1 MFVNFWICGSTSRS
15 CTSTNIKVLATKL
28 SMNALPVN
36 NSISVWKRLRSQEI
50 RCEDAIQI
58 LVDKRGGL
66 RIDLL
71 DEDVNYRFFHHFEDR
86 KSLPPVIPLLLWH
99 GYFYLGSPR
108 QLSSEEIKILSNRTL
123 TGIKNIIVSS
133 ESYLLWFLRQNL
145 PEPSNIATPIVNPLT
160 GVNEEGHLDEISDIY
175 LSQALDQTHRIN
187 ALISVALQ
195 HRASDIHLEP
205 TELGLRV
212 RYRIDG
218 MLRTTRILPPE
229 VSRKTIVA
237 LKVMS
242 NMNIGE
248 SRRPQD
254 GRISQHYITAD
265 NLDLDLDMRV
275 STFPCVGGEKVV
287 IRLLPRNKMMATRID
302 NIGFNERSQK
312 IYRSWLDQPQGLI
325 IVTGPTG
332 SGKTSTLYA
341 TLQFLATEQVNIITM
356 EDPIEYNLSNITQG
370 QVQEI
375 GGLTFA
381 TGLKAILRQDPDII
395 MVGEIRDLETAE
407 TTIRAAL
414 TGHLVLSTMHTNDA
428 LSAINRLRDLGLHPN
443 LIMESLLGVVAQRL
457 VRKNCS
463 FCSESYVPTKSQL
476 EFLKITVQDIK
487 YQDWRKGKGCGHC
500 FGSGYLG
507 REAVFEVL
515 NITPKLRKIISEDKQ
530 SELKEYLVDQHYE
543 SFVYSVREKVSTG
556 VTTLEE
562 ALRVVPR
569 QMFTH

>member
-1 MFVNFWICGSTSRS
+1 MSE
-15 CTSTNIKVLATKL
+15 L
-28 SMNALPVN
+28 SINPPA
-36 NSISVWKRLRSQEI
+36 SVWQQLRNQEI
-50 RCEDAIQI
+50 TCEEALQL

-71 DEDVNYRFFHHFEDR
+71 DEDVNYRFFHHFDDR
-86 KSLPPVIPLLLWH
+86 KSLPPIIPLLLWH
-99 GYFYLGSPR
+99 GYFYLGSPHP
-108 QLSSEEIKILSNRTL
+108 LTSEEIKRLSTLTL
-123 TGIKNIIVSS
+123 TGIKNISISP

-145 PEPSNIATPIVNPLT
+145 PETSNIAPPIVNPLT
-160 GVNEEGHLDEISDIY
+160 GANEESHLDEISEIY

-205 TELGLRV
+205 TEAGLRV

-218 MLRTTRILPPE
+218 ILRTTRILPPE

-242 NMNIGE
+242 NMNISE

-254 GRISQHYITAD
+254 GRVTQHYITAD

-275 STFPCVGGEKVV
+275 STFPCVGGEKAV
-287 IRLLPRNKMMATRID
+287 IRLLPRHKMLTTTIED
-302 NIGFNERSQK
+302 IGFTQQSLD
-312 IYRSWLDQPQGLI
+312 IYRSWISQPQGLI

-341 TLQFLATEQVNIITM
+341 TLQLLATDKVNIVTL
-356 EDPIEYNLSNITQG
+356 EDPVEYNLSNITQG
-370 QVQEI
+370 QVQEV

-381 TGLKAILRQDPDII
+381 SGLRSILRQDPDII

-407 TTIRAAL
+407 ITIRAAM

-428 LSAINRLRDLGLHPN
+428 VSTVARLRDLGLHPS
-443 LIMESLLGVVAQRL
+443 LIAESLLGVVAQRL
-457 VRKNCS
+457 IRKICS
-463 FCSESYVPTKSQL
+463 FCSESYVPTKAEL
-476 EFLKITVQDIK
+476 KFLNVGVQDVK
-487 YQDWRKGKGCGHC
+487 YQDWRIGRGCEHC

-507 REAVFEVL
+507 REAIFELL
-515 NITPKLRKIISEDKQ
+515 NVTPQVRKIMTEGNQ
-530 SELKEYLVDQHYE
+530 SELVDYLVDHGYE
-543 SFVYSVREKVSTG
+543 PFHHSVRKKISAG
-556 VTTLEE
+556 ITTLEE
-562 ALRVVPR
+562 SLRVLPR
-569 QMFTH
+569 QMFDIET

>member
-1 MFVNFWICGSTSRS
+1 MSEVSVNSPSS
-15 CTSTNIKVLATKL
+15 
-28 SMNALPVN
+28 
-36 NSISVWKRLRSQEI
+36 SVWKQLRIKAIS
-50 RCEDAIQI
+50 CEEAIQA

-71 DEDVNYRFFHHFEDR
+71 DEDVSYRFFHYFENR
-86 KSLPPVIPLLLWH
+86 KNLPPVIPLLLWH

-108 QLSSEEIKILSNRTL
+108 PLTDEEIKLISNNTL
-123 TGIKNIIVSS
+123 TGVKNIIVSP

-145 PEPSNIATPIVNPLT
+145 PEPSNIAAPIINPLT
-160 GVNEEGHLDEISDIY
+160 GTNEESHLDEISEIY

-195 HRASDIHLEP
+195 HRASDVHLEP
-205 TELGLRV
+205 TEAGLRV

-218 MLRTTRILPPE
+218 ILRTTRILPLE

-242 NMNIGE
+242 NMNISE

-265 NLDLDLDMRV
+265 NLDFDLDMRV
-275 STFPCVGGEKVV
+275 SIFPCINGEKAV
-287 IRLLPRNKMMATRID
+287 IRLLPRNKMLATRLED
-302 NIGFNERSQK
+302 LGFAERSLS
-312 IYRSWLDQPQGLI
+312 IYRQWLEQPQGLI

-341 TLQFLATEQVNIITM
+341 TLQMLATDQVNVITM

-370 QVQEI
+370 QVQEV

-381 TGLKAILRQDPDII
+381 SGLKSILRQDPDII

-407 TTIRAAL
+407 ITVRAAL

-428 LSAINRLRDLGLHPN
+428 VSTVARLKDLGIYPS
-443 LIMESLLGVVAQRL
+443 LIAESLLGVVAQRL
-457 VRKNCS
+457 LRKICS
-463 FCSESYVPTKSQL
+463 FCSESYVPTKEELQL
-476 EFLKITVQDIK
+476 LGVSAQNVQ
-487 YQDWRKGKGCGHC
+487 YQDWRKGKGCEHC

-507 REAVFEVL
+507 REAVFEL
-515 NITPKLRKIISEDKQ
+515 FNITPQVRKILIEGTQ
-530 SELKEYLVDQHYE
+530 SQLMDYLASQDQT
-543 SFVYSVREKVSTG
+543 SFKNSVRDKISTG
-556 VTTLEE
+556 ITTLEE
-562 ALRVVPR
+562 ALRILPR
-569 QMFTH
+569 RMFVNEEENTPFPAKK

>member
-1 MFVNFWICGSTSRS
+1 MSEI
-15 CTSTNIKVLATKL
+15 
-28 SMNALPVN
+28 PVN
-36 NSISVWKRLRSQEI
+36 SSIWKRLRNQEVY
-50 RCEDAIQI
+50 CDEAIQL

-71 DEDVNYRFFHHFEDR
+71 DEDLNYRFFHHFDDR

-99 GYFYLGSPR
+99 GYFYLGSPHPLTSDEIKK
-108 QLSSEEIKILSNRTL
+108 LSSVTL
-123 TGIKNIIVSS
+123 TGIKNVSISS

-145 PEPSNIATPIVNPLT
+145 PEPSGIASPIINPLT
-160 GVNEEGHLDEISDIY
+160 GANEEAHLDEISDIY

-218 MLRTTRILPPE
+218 ILRTTRILPPE

-242 NMNIGE
+242 SMNISE

-254 GRISQHYITAD
+254 GRVSQHYITTD
-265 NLDLDLDMRV
+265 NLDLTLDMRV
-275 STFPCVGGEKVV
+275 STFPCVGGEKAV
-287 IRLLPRNKMMATRID
+287 IRLLPRNKMLTTRLED
-302 NIGFNERSQK
+302 IGLTARSLE
-312 IYRSWLDQPQGLI
+312 IYRSWLSQPQGLI

-341 TLQFLATEQVNIITM
+341 TLQLLATDQVNVITM

-370 QVQEI
+370 QVQET

-381 TGLKAILRQDPDII
+381 TGLKSILRQDPDII
-395 MVGEIRDLETAE
+395 MVGEVRDLETAE
-407 TTIRAAL
+407 ITIRAAM

-428 LSAINRLRDLGLHPN
+428 VSSVARLKDLGLHPS
-443 LIMESLLGVVAQRL
+443 LVAESLSGVVSQRL
-457 VRKNCS
+457 VRKICS
-463 FCSESYVPTKSQL
+463 FCSESYVPTKE
-476 EFLKITVQDIK
+476 EFQFLNMSVQDVK
-487 YQDWRKGKGCGHC
+487 YQDWQRGEGCDHC

-507 REAVFEVL
+507 RVAIFELLDV
-515 NITPKLRKIISEDKQ
+515 TPQVRKIISEGTQ
-530 SELKEYLVDQHYE
+530 SQLVDYLVEQDYKSLAHSARDE
-543 SFVYSVREKVSTG
+543 ILAGT
-556 VTTLEE
+556 TTLEE
-562 ALRVVPR
+562 ALRVLPR
-569 QMFTH
+569 QMFSAL

>member
-1 MFVNFWICGSTSRS
+1 MSE
-15 CTSTNIKVLATKL
+15 L
-28 SMNALPVN
+28 SINPPA
-36 NSISVWKRLRSQEI
+36 SVWQQLRNQEI
-50 RCEDAIQI
+50 TCEEALQL

-71 DEDVNYRFFHHFEDR
+71 DEDVNYRFFHHFDDR
-86 KSLPPVIPLLLWH
+86 KSLPPIIPLLLWH
-99 GYFYLGSPR
+99 GYFYLGSPHP
-108 QLSSEEIKILSNRTL
+108 LTSEEIKRLSTLTL
-123 TGIKNIIVSS
+123 TGIKNISISP

-145 PEPSNIATPIVNPLT
+145 PETSNIAPPIVNPLT
-160 GVNEEGHLDEISDIY
+160 GANEESHLDEISEIY

-205 TELGLRV
+205 TEAGLRV

-218 MLRTTRILPPE
+218 ILRTTRILPPE

-242 NMNIGE
+242 NMNISE

-254 GRISQHYITAD
+254 GRVTQHYITAD

-275 STFPCVGGEKVV
+275 STFPCVGGEKAV
-287 IRLLPRNKMMATRID
+287 IRLLPRHKMLTTTIED
-302 NIGFNERSQK
+302 IGFTQQSLD
-312 IYRSWLDQPQGLI
+312 IYRSWISQPQGLI

-341 TLQFLATEQVNIITM
+341 TLQLLATDKVNIVTL
-356 EDPIEYNLSNITQG
+356 EDPVEYNLSNITQG
-370 QVQEI
+370 QVQEV

-381 TGLKAILRQDPDII
+381 SGLRSILRQDPDII

-407 TTIRAAL
+407 ITIRAAM

-428 LSAINRLRDLGLHPN
+428 VSTVARLRDLGLHPS
-443 LIMESLLGVVAQRL
+443 LIAESLLGIVAQRL
-457 VRKNCS
+457 IRKICS
-463 FCSESYVPTKSQL
+463 FCSESYVPTKAEL
-476 EFLKITVQDIK
+476 KFLNVAVQDVK
-487 YQDWRKGKGCGHC
+487 YQDWRIGRGCEHC

-507 REAVFEVL
+507 REAIFELL
-515 NITPKLRKIISEDKQ
+515 NVTPQVRKIMTEGNQ
-530 SELKEYLVDQHYE
+530 SELVEYLVDHGYE
-543 SFVYSVREKVSTG
+543 PFHHSVRKKISTG
-556 VTTLEE
+556 ITTLEE
-562 ALRVVPR
+562 SLRVLPR
-569 QMFTH
+569 QMFDIET

>member
-1 MFVNFWICGSTSRS
+1 MSEIPANS
-15 CTSTNIKVLATKL
+15 
-28 SMNALPVN
+28 P
-36 NSISVWKRLRSQEI
+36 NSIWKRLRNQEI
-50 RCEDAIQI
+50 NCDEAIQL

-71 DEDVNYRFFHHFEDR
+71 DEDLNYRFFHHFDDR

-99 GYFYLGSPR
+99 GYFYLGSPHPLTSDEIKK
-108 QLSSEEIKILSNRTL
+108 LSSVTL
-123 TGIKNIIVSS
+123 TGIKNVSISS

-145 PEPSNIATPIVNPLT
+145 PEPSNIASPIINPLT
-160 GVNEEGHLDEISDIY
+160 GANEEAHLDEISDIY

-218 MLRTTRILPPE
+218 ILRTTRILPPE

-254 GRISQHYITAD
+254 GRVSQHYVTAD

-275 STFPCVGGEKVV
+275 STFPCVGGEKAV
-287 IRLLPRNKMMATRID
+287 IRLLPRNKMLTTRLED
-302 NIGFNERSQK
+302 IGFTERSLEV
-312 IYRSWLDQPQGLI
+312 YRSWISQPQGLI

-341 TLQFLATEQVNIITM
+341 TLQLLATDQVNIITM
-356 EDPIEYNLSNITQG
+356 EDPVEYNLSNITQG
-370 QVQEI
+370 QVQET

-381 TGLKAILRQDPDII
+381 TGLKSILRQDPDII
-395 MVGEIRDLETAE
+395 MVGEVRDLETAE
-407 TTIRAAL
+407 ITIRAAM

-428 LSAINRLRDLGLHPN
+428 ISTVARLSDLGLHSS
-443 LIMESLLGVVAQRL
+443 LIAESLLGVVAQRL
-457 VRKNCS
+457 VRKICS
-463 FCSESYVPTKSQL
+463 FCSECYVPTKE
-476 EFLKITVQDIK
+476 EFQFLNISVQDVK
-487 YQDWRKGKGCGHC
+487 YQDWRRGKGCKHC

-507 REAVFEVL
+507 REAIFELLDV
-515 NITPKLRKIISEDKQ
+515 TPQIRKIISEGTQ
-530 SELKEYLVDQHYE
+530 SQLVDYLVEQGHK
-543 SFVYSVREKVSTG
+543 SFPHSVRDKISVG
-556 VTTLEE
+556 ITTLEE
-562 ALRVVPR
+562 ALRVLPR
-569 QMFTH
+569 QMFSALQNRG

>member
-1 MFVNFWICGSTSRS
+1 MND
-15 CTSTNIKVLATKL
+15 VLI
-28 SMNALPVN
+28 
-36 NSISVWKRLRSQEI
+36 NSPTSVWKRLRKQEI
-50 RCEDAIQI
+50 TCEEALQL

-71 DEDVNYRFFHHFEDR
+71 DEDINYRFFHYFEDR
-86 KSLPPVIPLLLWH
+86 KSLPPIIPLLLWH

-108 QLSSEEIKILSNRTL
+108 PLSSEEMKLISNRTL
-123 TGIKNIIVSS
+123 TGIKNITVSS

-145 PEPSNIATPIVNPLT
+145 PEPNSIASPIVNPLT
-160 GVNEEGHLDEISDIY
+160 GSNEEAHLDEISEIY

-218 MLRTTRILPPE
+218 ILRTTRILPPE

-254 GRISQHYITAD
+254 GRISQHYVTAD
-265 NLDLDLDMRV
+265 HLDLDLDMRV
-275 STFPCVGGEKVV
+275 STFPCVGGEKAV
-287 IRLLPRNKMMATRID
+287 IRLLPRNKMMMTRLED
-302 NIGFNERSQK
+302 VGFNERSLN
-312 IYRSWLDQPQGLI
+312 IYRNWLSQPQGLI

-341 TLQFLATEQVNIITM
+341 TLQLLATDQVNVITM

-370 QVQEI
+370 QVQEV

-381 TGLKAILRQDPDII
+381 SGLKSILRQDPDII

-407 TTIRAAL
+407 ITVRAAL

-428 LSAINRLRDLGLHPN
+428 ISTISRLKDLGMNTN
-443 LIMESLLGVVAQRL
+443 LIIESLLGIVAQRL
-457 VRKNCS
+457 VRKICS
-463 FCSESYVPTKSQL
+463 FCSESYVPTKS
-476 EFLKITVQDIK
+476 ELKLLNIGIQDIK
-487 YQDWRKGKGCGHC
+487 YQDWRRGKGCEHC

-507 REAVFEVL
+507 REAIFEVL
-515 NITPKLRKIISEDKQ
+515 NITPKLRKIINEEDQSHLVSYLSSEQ
-530 SELKEYLVDQHYE
+530 NYE
-543 SFVYSVREKVSTG
+543 SFAYGVREKVSTG

-562 ALRVVPR
+562 ALRVIPR
-569 QMFTH
+569 QLLMNEDARETI

>member
-1 MFVNFWICGSTSRS
+1 MNE
-15 CTSTNIKVLATKL
+15 LAA
-28 SMNALPVN
+28 NP
-36 NSISVWKRLRSQEI
+36 SVSAWKRLRNQEI
-50 RCEDAIQI
+50 SCEEALQL

-86 KSLPPVIPLLLWH
+86 KSLPPIIPLLLWH
-99 GYFYLGSPR
+99 GYFYLGSPHP
-108 QLSSEEIKILSNRTL
+108 LTSDEIKKISNVTL
-123 TGIKNIIVSS
+123 TGIKNISISS

-145 PEPSNIATPIVNPLT
+145 PEPSNIASPIVNPLT
-160 GVNEEGHLDEISDIY
+160 GVNEEAHLDEISEIY

-205 TELGLRV
+205 TEAGLRV

-218 MLRTTRILPPE
+218 ILRTTRILPPE

-254 GRISQHYITAD
+254 GRVSQHYVTAD

-275 STFPCVGGEKVV
+275 STFPCVGGEKAV
-287 IRLLPRNKMMATRID
+287 IRLLPRHTMLTTTLED
-302 NIGFNERSQK
+302 VGFTAQALA
-312 IYRSWLDQPQGLI
+312 IYRSWISQPQGLI

-341 TLQFLATEQVNIITM
+341 TLQLLATDKVNIVTM
-356 EDPIEYNLSNITQG
+356 EDPVEYNLANITQG
-370 QVQEI
+370 QVQEV

-381 TGLKAILRQDPDII
+381 SGLKSILRQDPDII

-407 TTIRAAL
+407 ITIRAAM

-428 LSAINRLRDLGLHPN
+428 VSTVARLKDLGLHPS
-443 LIMESLLGVVAQRL
+443 LIAESLLGVVAQRL
-457 VRKNCS
+457 IRKICS
-463 FCSESYVPTKSQL
+463 FCSEPYVPTTAELK
-476 EFLKITVQDIK
+476 FLDVTVQDVK
-487 YQDWRKGKGCGHC
+487 YQDWRIGKGCEHC

-507 REAVFEVL
+507 REAIFELL
-515 NITPKLRKIISEDKQ
+515 NVTTEVRKIMAEGTQ
-530 SELKEYLVDQHYE
+530 SQLVEYLAEHSYE
-543 SFVYSVREKVSTG
+543 PFYHSVRRKISTG

-562 ALRVVPR
+562 ALRVLPR
-569 QMFTH
+569 HLFGNDTMHLCDSFDR

>member
-1 MFVNFWICGSTSRS
+1 MP
-15 CTSTNIKVLATKL
+15 L
-28 SMNALPVN
+28 SSPN
-36 NSISVWKRLRSQEI
+36 SVWKRLRNQEI
-50 RCEDAIQI
+50 NCDEAIRL
-58 LVDKRGGL
+58 LVDKRGSL
-66 RIDLL
+66 KIELL
-71 DEDVNYRFFHHFEDR
+71 DEDLNYRFFHHFDDR

-99 GYFYLGSPR
+99 GYFYLGSPHP
-108 QLSSEEIKILSNRTL
+108 LTNEEIKKLSNVTL
-123 TGIKNIIVSS
+123 TGIKNVSISS

-145 PEPSNIATPIVNPLT
+145 PEPSSIASPIINPLT
-160 GVNEEGHLDEISDIY
+160 GTNEESHLDEISDLY

-218 MLRTTRILPPE
+218 ILRTTRILPPE

-254 GRISQHYITAD
+254 GRVSQHYVTAD

-275 STFPCVGGEKVV
+275 STFPCVGGEKAV
-287 IRLLPRNKMMATRID
+287 IRLLPRNKMLTTRLED
-302 NIGFNERSQK
+302 IGLTARSLE
-312 IYRSWLDQPQGLI
+312 IYRNWISQPQGLI

-332 SGKTSTLYA
+332 SGKTSTLYT
-341 TLQFLATEQVNIITM
+341 TLQLLATEQVNVITM
-356 EDPIEYNLSNITQG
+356 EDPIEYNLTNITQG
-370 QVQEI
+370 QVQET

-381 TGLKAILRQDPDII
+381 TGLKSILRQDPDII

-407 TTIRAAL
+407 ITIRAAM

-428 LSAINRLRDLGLHPN
+428 VSTVARLKDLGLHPS
-443 LIMESLLGVVAQRL
+443 LIAESLLGVVAQRL
-457 VRKNCS
+457 VRKICS
-463 FCSESYVPTKSQL
+463 YCSEAYVPTKDELQ
-476 EFLKITVQDIK
+476 FLHISAQDMK
-487 YQDWRKGKGCGHC
+487 DQDWRKGKGCEHC

-507 REAVFEVL
+507 REAIFELL
-515 NITPKLRKIISEDKQ
+515 NATPQVRKIMSESSQ
-530 SELKEYLVDQHYE
+530 SILIKYLAEHGYE
-543 SFVYSVREKVSTG
+543 SFLHSVREKISTG
-556 VTTLEE
+556 ITTLEE
-562 ALRVVPR
+562 ALRVLPR
-569 QMFTH
+569 QMFSDI

>member
-1 MFVNFWICGSTSRS
+1 MSE
-15 CTSTNIKVLATKL
+15 L
-28 SMNALPVN
+28 SINPPA
-36 NSISVWKRLRSQEI
+36 SVWKRLRNQEI
-50 RCEDAIQI
+50 TCEEALQL

-71 DEDVNYRFFHHFEDR
+71 DEDVNYRFFHHFDDR
-86 KSLPPVIPLLLWH
+86 KSLPPIIPLLLWH
-99 GYFYLGSPR
+99 GYFYLGSPHP
-108 QLSSEEIKILSNRTL
+108 LTSEEIKRLSTLTL
-123 TGIKNIIVSS
+123 TGIKNISISP

-145 PEPSNIATPIVNPLT
+145 PETSNIAPPIVNPLT
-160 GVNEEGHLDEISDIY
+160 GANEESHLDEISEIY

-205 TELGLRV
+205 TEAGLRV

-218 MLRTTRILPPE
+218 ILRTTRILPPE

-242 NMNIGE
+242 NMNVSE

-254 GRISQHYITAD
+254 GRVTQHYITAD

-275 STFPCVGGEKVV
+275 STFPCVGGEKAV
-287 IRLLPRNKMMATRID
+287 IRLLPRHKMLTTTIED
-302 NIGFNERSQK
+302 IGFTQQSLD
-312 IYRSWLDQPQGLI
+312 IYRSWISQPQGLI

-341 TLQFLATEQVNIITM
+341 TLQLLATDKVNIVTL
-356 EDPIEYNLSNITQG
+356 EDPVEYNLSNITQG
-370 QVQEI
+370 QVQEL

-381 TGLKAILRQDPDII
+381 SGLRSILRQDPDII

-407 TTIRAAL
+407 ITIRAAM

-428 LSAINRLRDLGLHPN
+428 VSTVARLRDLGLHPS
-443 LIMESLLGVVAQRL
+443 LIAESLLGVVAQRL
-457 VRKNCS
+457 IRKICS
-463 FCSESYVPTKSQL
+463 FCSESYVPTKAEL
-476 EFLKITVQDIK
+476 KFLNVAVQDVK
-487 YQDWRKGKGCGHC
+487 YQDWRIGRGCEHC

-507 REAVFEVL
+507 REAIFELL
-515 NITPKLRKIISEDKQ
+515 NVTPQVRKIMTEGNQ
-530 SELKEYLVDQHYE
+530 SELVDYLVDHGYE
-543 SFVYSVREKVSTG
+543 PFYHSVRKKISTG
-556 VTTLEE
+556 ITTLEE
-562 ALRVVPR
+562 SLRVLPR
-569 QMFTH
+569 QRFDI

>member
-1 MFVNFWICGSTSRS
+1 MSEVPISSPIS
-15 CTSTNIKVLATKL
+15 SA
-28 SMNALPVN
+28 
-36 NSISVWKRLRSQEI
+36 ISVWKRLRNQEI
-50 RCEDAIQI
+50 TCEEAIQL

-71 DEDVNYRFFHHFEDR
+71 DEDVNYRFFHYFEDR

-108 QLSSEEIKILSNRTL
+108 PLSSEELKLLSNRTL
-123 TGIKNIIVSS
+123 TGIKNVIVSS

-145 PEPSNIATPIVNPLT
+145 PEPSNIAPPIVNPLT
-160 GVNEEGHLDEISDIY
+160 GANEEAHLDEISEIY

-205 TELGLRV
+205 TESGLRV

-218 MLRTTRILPPE
+218 ILRTTRILPAE

-275 STFPCVGGEKVV
+275 STFPCVSGEKAV
-287 IRLLPRNKMMATRID
+287 IRLLPRNKILTTRLED
-302 NIGFNERSQK
+302 IGFNERSLN
-312 IYRSWLDQPQGLI
+312 IYRSWLSQPQGLI

-341 TLQFLATEQVNIITM
+341 TLQLLATEQVNVITM
-356 EDPIEYNLSNITQG
+356 EDPVEYNLSNITQG
-370 QVQEI
+370 QVQEV

-381 TGLKAILRQDPDII
+381 TGLKSILRQDPDII

-407 TTIRAAL
+407 ITVRAAL

-428 LSAINRLRDLGLHPN
+428 ISTIARLKDLGISPN

-457 VRKNCS
+457 IRKICS
-463 FCSESYVPTKSQL
+463 FCSEAYVPTKEELQ
-476 EFLKITVQDIK
+476 FLNIAVQDIK
-487 YQDWRKGKGCGHC
+487 YQDWRKGKGCEHC

-507 REAVFEVL
+507 REAIFEIL
-515 NITPKLRKIISEDKQ
+515 NITPKLRKIVNEGTQ
-530 SELKEYLVDQHYE
+530 SQLVDHLVEQNYE
-543 SFVYSVREKVSTG
+543 SFVHSVREKVATG
-556 VTTLEE
+556 ITTLDE
-562 ALRVVPR
+562 ALRVLPR
-569 QMFTH
+569 QMFMN

>member
-1 MFVNFWICGSTSRS
+1 MSEI
-15 CTSTNIKVLATKL
+15 
-28 SMNALPVN
+28 PVN
-36 NSISVWKRLRSQEI
+36 SPNSIWKRLRNQEI
-50 RCEDAIQI
+50 DCDEAIQL

-71 DEDVNYRFFHHFEDR
+71 DEELNYRFFHHFDDR

-99 GYFYLGSPR
+99 GYFYLGSPHS
-108 QLSSEEIKILSNRTL
+108 LTSDEIKKLSIVTL
-123 TGIKNIIVSS
+123 TGIKNIAISS
-133 ESYLLWFLRQNL
+133 ESYLLWFLRQNI
-145 PEPSNIATPIVNPLT
+145 PDPSNIASPIINPLT
-160 GVNEEGHLDEISDIY
+160 GTNEEAHLDEISEIY

-205 TELGLRV
+205 TESGLRV

-218 MLRTTRILPPE
+218 ILRTTRILPSE

-254 GRISQHYITAD
+254 GRVSQHYVTAD

-275 STFPCVGGEKVV
+275 STFPCVGGEKAV
-287 IRLLPRNKMMATRID
+287 IRLLPRNKVLTTNLED
-302 NIGFNERSQK
+302 IGFTEQLLD
-312 IYRSWLDQPQGLI
+312 IYRSWMSEPQGLI

-341 TLQFLATEQVNIITM
+341 TLQVLATDKVNVITM
-356 EDPIEYNLSNITQG
+356 EDPVEYNLSNITQG
-370 QVQEI
+370 QVQES

-381 TGLKAILRQDPDII
+381 SGLKSILRQDPDII

-407 TTIRAAL
+407 ITIRAAM

-428 LSAINRLRDLGLHPN
+428 ISTVARLKDLGLHPS
-443 LIMESLLGVVAQRL
+443 LVAESLLGVVAQRL
-457 VRKNCS
+457 VRKICS
-463 FCSESYVPTKSQL
+463 FCSEAYVPTKAEL
-476 EFLKITVQDIK
+476 RFLNVAVQDVK
-487 YQDWRKGKGCGHC
+487 YQDWRQGKGCEHC

-507 REAVFEVL
+507 REAIFELL
-515 NITPKLRKIISEDKQ
+515 NVTPQVRKVMAEGTQ
-530 SELKEYLVDQHYE
+530 SQLIDYLLEQGYE
-543 SFVYSVREKVSTG
+543 SFYHSVSKKISTG
-556 VTTLEE
+556 ITTLEE
-562 ALRVVPR
+562 ALRVLPR
-569 QMFTH
+569 KVFGDIPN

>member
-1 MFVNFWICGSTSRS
+1 MSE
-15 CTSTNIKVLATKL
+15 
-28 SMNALPVN
+28 LPVN
-36 NSISVWKRLRSQEI
+36 PAISVWNRLRNQEI
-50 RCEDAIQI
+50 SCEDALQQ

-71 DEDVNYRFFHHFEDR
+71 DEDVNYRFFHHFDDR
-86 KSLPPVIPLLLWH
+86 KSLPPIIPLLLWH
-99 GYFYLGSPR
+99 GYFYLGSPHP
-108 QLSSEEIKILSNRTL
+108 LTSDEIKKISNVTL
-123 TGIKNIIVSS
+123 TGVKNISISP

-145 PEPSNIATPIVNPLT
+145 PETDNIAAPIINPLT
-160 GVNEEGHLDEISDIY
+160 GANEEAHLDEISEIY

-205 TELGLRV
+205 TESGLRV

-218 MLRTTRILPPE
+218 ILRTTRILPPE
-229 VSRKTIVA
+229 ISRKTIVA

-254 GRISQHYITAD
+254 GRVTQHYITAD

-275 STFPCVGGEKVV
+275 STFPCVGGEKAV
-287 IRLLPRNKMMATRID
+287 IRLLPRHKMLTTTLED
-302 NIGFNERSQK
+302 VGFTAQALT
-312 IYRSWLDQPQGLI
+312 IYRSWISQPQGLI

-341 TLQFLATEQVNIITM
+341 TLQLLATDKVNIVTM
-356 EDPIEYNLSNITQG
+356 EDPVEYNLSNITQG
-370 QVQEI
+370 QVQEV

-381 TGLKAILRQDPDII
+381 SGLRSILRQDPDII

-407 TTIRAAL
+407 ITIRAAM

-428 LSAINRLRDLGLHPN
+428 VSTVARLKDLGLHPS
-443 LIMESLLGVVAQRL
+443 LIAESLLGVVAQRL
-457 VRKNCS
+457 VRKICS
-463 FCSESYVPTKSQL
+463 FCSESYVPTKAEL
-476 EFLKITVQDIK
+476 KFLNVTVQEVK
-487 YQDWRKGKGCGHC
+487 YQDWRTGRGCEHC

-507 REAVFEVL
+507 REAIFELLDV
-515 NITPKLRKIISEDKQ
+515 TPQVRKIITEGTQ
-530 SELKEYLVDQHYE
+530 SQLVEYLADHGYE
-543 SFVYSVREKVSTG
+543 PFYHSVRKKISTG

-562 ALRVVPR
+562 SLRVLPR
-569 QMFTH
+569 QMFDIVTDAT

>member
-1 MFVNFWICGSTSRS
+1 MSE
-15 CTSTNIKVLATKL
+15 L
-28 SMNALPVN
+28 SINPPA
-36 NSISVWKRLRSQEI
+36 SVWQQLRNQEI
-50 RCEDAIQI
+50 TCEEALQL

-71 DEDVNYRFFHHFEDR
+71 DEDVNYRFFHHFDDR
-86 KSLPPVIPLLLWH
+86 KSLPPIIPLLLWH
-99 GYFYLGSPR
+99 GYFYVGSPHP
-108 QLSSEEIKILSNRTL
+108 LTNEEIKKLSNVTL
-123 TGIKNIIVSS
+123 TGIRNIAISP

-145 PEPSNIATPIVNPLT
+145 PETSNIAPPIVNPLT
-160 GVNEEGHLDEISDIY
+160 GANEESHLDEISEIY

-205 TELGLRV
+205 TEAGLRV

-218 MLRTTRILPPE
+218 ILRTTRILPPE

-242 NMNIGE
+242 NMNISE

-254 GRISQHYITAD
+254 GRVSQHYVTAD

-275 STFPCVGGEKVV
+275 STFPCVGGEKAV
-287 IRLLPRNKMMATRID
+287 IRLLPRHKMLTTTLED
-302 NIGFNERSQK
+302 VGFTEQSLD
-312 IYRSWLDQPQGLI
+312 IYRSWISQPQGLI

-341 TLQFLATEQVNIITM
+341 TIQLLATDKVNIVTM
-356 EDPIEYNLSNITQG
+356 EDPVEYNLSNITQG
-370 QVQEI
+370 QVQEV

-381 TGLKAILRQDPDII
+381 SGLRSILRQDPDII

-407 TTIRAAL
+407 ITIRAAM

-428 LSAINRLRDLGLHPN
+428 VSTVARLRDLGLHPS
-443 LIMESLLGVVAQRL
+443 LIAESLLGIVAQRL
-457 VRKNCS
+457 VRKICS
-463 FCSESYVPTKSQL
+463 FCSEPYVPTKAEL
-476 EFLKITVQDIK
+476 KFLNVEIQDVK
-487 YQDWRKGKGCGHC
+487 YQDWRIGRGCEHC

-507 REAVFEVL
+507 REAIFELL
-515 NITPKLRKIISEDKQ
+515 NVTPQVRKIMTEGTQ
-530 SELKEYLVDQHYE
+530 SDLVDYLADHGYE
-543 SFVYSVREKVSTG
+543 PFHHSVRKKISVG
-556 VTTLEE
+556 ITTLEE
-562 ALRVVPR
+562 SLRVLPR
-569 QMFTH
+569 QMFNMSG

>member
-1 MFVNFWICGSTSRS
+1 MSET
-15 CTSTNIKVLATKL
+15 
-28 SMNALPVN
+28 PVN
-36 NSISVWKRLRSQEI
+36 SPNSVWKRLRNQEI
-50 RCEDAIQI
+50 NCDQAIQL

-71 DEDVNYRFFHHFEDR
+71 DEEVNYRFFHNFDDR

-99 GYFYLGSPR
+99 GYFYLGSPHPLTSDEIK
-108 QLSSEEIKILSNRTL
+108 QLSNVTL
-123 TGIKNIIVSS
+123 TGIKNVTISS

-145 PEPSNIATPIVNPLT
+145 PEPSSIASPIINPLT
-160 GVNEEGHLDEISDIY
+160 GVNEEAHLDEISDIY

-205 TELGLRV
+205 TESGLRV

-218 MLRTTRILPPE
+218 ILRTTRILPPE

-254 GRISQHYITAD
+254 GRVTQHYVTAD

-275 STFPCVGGEKVV
+275 STFPCVGGEKAV
-287 IRLLPRNKMMATRID
+287 IRLLPRHKMLTTKLED
-302 NIGFNERSQK
+302 IGFTESALD
-312 IYRSWLDQPQGLI
+312 IYRSWMSQPQGLI

-341 TLQFLATEQVNIITM
+341 TLQVLATEKVNVITM
-356 EDPIEYNLSNITQG
+356 EDPVEYNLSNITQG
-370 QVQEI
+370 QVQET

-381 TGLKAILRQDPDII
+381 SGLKAILRQDPDII

-407 TTIRAAL
+407 ITIRAAM

-428 LSAINRLRDLGLHPN
+428 VSTVARLKDFGLHSS
-443 LIMESLLGVVAQRL
+443 LIAESLLGVVAQRL
-457 VRKNCS
+457 IRKICS
-463 FCSESYVPTKSQL
+463 FCSESYVPTKAEL
-476 EFLKITVQDIK
+476 KFLNVGVQDVK
-487 YQDWRKGKGCGHC
+487 YQDWRIGRGCEHC

-507 REAVFEVL
+507 REAIFELL
-515 NITPKLRKIISEDKQ
+515 NVTPQVRKIMIERTQ
-530 SELKEYLVDQHYE
+530 SELVDYLADHGYE
-543 SFVYSVREKVSTG
+543 PFHHSVRKKISTG
-556 VTTLEE
+556 ITTLEE
-562 ALRVVPR
+562 SLRVLSR
-569 QMFTH
+569 QMFNMANK

>member
-1 MFVNFWICGSTSRS
+1 MSQTSLVS
-15 CTSTNIKVLATKL
+15 PN
-28 SMNALPVN
+28 
-36 NSISVWKRLRSQEI
+36 SVWKRLRNQEI
-50 RCEDAIQI
+50 DCDLALDL

-71 DEDVNYRFFHHFEDR
+71 DEELNYRFFHYFDDR
-86 KSLPPVIPLLLWH
+86 KSLPPIIPLLLWH
-99 GYFYLGSPR
+99 GYFYLASPHS
-108 QLSSEEIKILSNRTL
+108 LTSDEIKQMSNVTL
-123 TGIKNIIVSS
+123 TGIKNITISS

-145 PEPSNIATPIVNPLT
+145 PEPSNIASPIVNPLT
-160 GVNEEGHLDEISDIY
+160 GANEEAHLDEISDIY

-218 MLRTTRILPPE
+218 ILRTTRILPPE

-248 SRRPQD
+248 SRQPQD
-254 GRISQHYITAD
+254 GRISQHYVTAD
-265 NLDLDLDMRV
+265 HLDFDLDMRV
-275 STFPCVGGEKVV
+275 STFPCVGGEKAV
-287 IRLLPRNKMMATRID
+287 IRLLPRNKMLTTTIED
-302 NIGFNERSQK
+302 IGFMPRSLE
-312 IYRSWLDQPQGLI
+312 IYRSWVSQPQGLI

-341 TLQFLATEQVNIITM
+341 TLQVLATDQVNIITM

-370 QVQEI
+370 QVQEK

-381 TGLKAILRQDPDII
+381 TGLKSILRQDPDII
-395 MVGEIRDLETAE
+395 MVGEVRDLETAE
-407 TTIRAAL
+407 ITIRAAM

-428 LSAINRLRDLGLHPN
+428 ISTVARLKDLGLHPS
-443 LIMESLLGVVAQRL
+443 IISEALLGIVAQRL
-457 VRKNCS
+457 VRKVCS
-463 FCSESYVPTKSQL
+463 FCSEVYVPTR
-476 EFLKITVQDIK
+476 EEVDFLNIPAQDMK
-487 YQDWRKGKGCGHC
+487 YQDWHKGKGCEHC

-507 REAVFEVL
+507 REAIFELL
-515 NITPKLRKIISEDKQ
+515 NVTPPVRKIMAEGNQ
-530 SELKEYLVDQHYE
+530 SKILEYLMEHGYE
-543 SFVYSVREKVSTG
+543 SFVHSVRDKISTG
-556 VTTLEE
+556 ITTLEE
-562 ALRVVPR
+562 ALRVLPR
-569 QMFTH
+569 QMFTDIDC

>member
-1 MFVNFWICGSTSRS
+1 MND
-15 CTSTNIKVLATKL
+15 VLI
-28 SMNALPVN
+28 
-36 NSISVWKRLRSQEI
+36 NSPISVWKRLCKQEI
-50 RCEDAIQI
+50 SCEEALQLLI
-58 LVDKRGGL
+58 DKRGGL

-71 DEDVNYRFFHHFEDR
+71 DEDINYRFFHYFEDR
-86 KSLPPVIPLLLWH
+86 KSLPPIIPLLLWH

-108 QLSSEEIKILSNRTL
+108 PLSSEEMKLISNRTL
-123 TGIKNIIVSS
+123 TGIKNITVSS

-145 PEPSNIATPIVNPLT
+145 PEPNSIASPIVNPLT
-160 GVNEEGHLDEISDIY
+160 GSNEEAHLDEISEIY

-218 MLRTTRILPPE
+218 ILRTTRILPPE

-254 GRISQHYITAD
+254 GRISQHYVTAD
-265 NLDLDLDMRV
+265 HLDLDLDMRV
-275 STFPCVGGEKVV
+275 STFPCVGGEKAV
-287 IRLLPRNKMMATRID
+287 IRLLPRNKMMMTRLED
-302 NIGFNERSQK
+302 IGFNERSLN
-312 IYRSWLDQPQGLI
+312 IYRNWLSQPQGLI

-341 TLQFLATEQVNIITM
+341 TLQLLATDQVNIITM

-370 QVQEI
+370 QVQEV

-381 TGLKAILRQDPDII
+381 SGLKSILRQDPDII

-407 TTIRAAL
+407 ITVRAAL

-428 LSAINRLRDLGLHPN
+428 ISTISRLKDLGMNTN
-443 LIMESLLGVVAQRL
+443 LIIESLLG
-457 VRKNCS
+457 
-463 FCSESYVPTKSQL
+463 
-476 EFLKITVQDIK
+476 
-487 YQDWRKGKGCGHC
+487 
-500 FGSGYLG
+500 
-507 REAVFEVL
+507 
-515 NITPKLRKIISEDKQ
+515 IS
-530 SELKEYLVDQHYE
+530 S
-543 SFVYSVREKVSTG
+543 
-556 VTTLEE
+556 
-562 ALRVVPR
+562 
-569 QMFTH
+569 

>member
-1 MFVNFWICGSTSRS
+1 MSE
-15 CTSTNIKVLATKL
+15 L
-28 SMNALPVN
+28 SINPPA
-36 NSISVWKRLRSQEI
+36 SVWQQLRNQEI
-50 RCEDAIQI
+50 TCEEALQL

-71 DEDVNYRFFHHFEDR
+71 DEDVNYRFFHHFDDR
-86 KSLPPVIPLLLWH
+86 KSLPPIIPLLLWH
-99 GYFYLGSPR
+99 GYFYLGSPHP
-108 QLSSEEIKILSNRTL
+108 LTSEEIKRLSTLTL
-123 TGIKNIIVSS
+123 TGIKNISISP

-145 PEPSNIATPIVNPLT
+145 PETSNIAPPIVNPLT
-160 GVNEEGHLDEISDIY
+160 GANEESHLDEISEIY

-205 TELGLRV
+205 TEAGLRV

-218 MLRTTRILPPE
+218 ILRTTRILPPE

-242 NMNIGE
+242 NMNISE

-254 GRISQHYITAD
+254 GRVTQHYITAD

-275 STFPCVGGEKVV
+275 STFPCVGGEKAV
-287 IRLLPRNKMMATRID
+287 IRLLPRHKMLTTTIED
-302 NIGFNERSQK
+302 IGFTQQSLD
-312 IYRSWLDQPQGLI
+312 IYRSWISQPQGLI

-341 TLQFLATEQVNIITM
+341 TLQLLATDKVNIVTL

-370 QVQEI
+370 QVQDV

-381 TGLKAILRQDPDII
+381 SGLRSILRQDPDII

-407 TTIRAAL
+407 ITIRAAM

-428 LSAINRLRDLGLHPN
+428 VSTVARLRDLGLHPS
-443 LIMESLLGVVAQRL
+443 LIAESLLGVVAQRL
-457 VRKNCS
+457 IRKICS
-463 FCSESYVPTKSQL
+463 FCSESYVPTKAEL
-476 EFLKITVQDIK
+476 KFLNVGVQDVK
-487 YQDWRKGKGCGHC
+487 YQDWRIGRGCEHC

-507 REAVFEVL
+507 REAIFELL
-515 NITPKLRKIISEDKQ
+515 NVTPQVRKIMTEGNQ
-530 SELKEYLVDQHYE
+530 SELVDYLVDHGYE
-543 SFVYSVREKVSTG
+543 PFHHSVRKKISTG
-556 VTTLEE
+556 ITTLEE
-562 ALRVVPR
+562 SLRVLPR
-569 QMFTH
+569 QMFDIET

>member
-1 MFVNFWICGSTSRS
+1 MSEVPINPP
-15 CTSTNIKVLATKL
+15 N
-28 SMNALPVN
+28 
-36 NSISVWKRLRSQEI
+36 SVWKRFRDQEI
-50 RCEDAIQI
+50 TCEEALNQ

-86 KSLPPVIPLLLWH
+86 KSLPPVIPLLLWQ

-108 QLSSEEIKILSNRTL
+108 SLDNDEIKRLSNATL
-123 TGIKNIIVSS
+123 TGIKNVLISS

-145 PEPSNIATPIVNPLT
+145 PEPSNIASPIVNPLT
-160 GVNEEGHLDEISDIY
+160 GTNEESHLDEISEIY

-205 TELGLRV
+205 TEAGLRV

-218 MLRTTRILPPE
+218 ILRTTRILPPE

-254 GRISQHYITAD
+254 GRISQHYVTAD

-275 STFPCVGGEKVV
+275 STFPCTGGEKAV
-287 IRLLPRNKMMATRID
+287 IRLLPRNKMLATRLED
-302 NIGFNERSQK
+302 IGLSKRSLD
-312 IYRSWLDQPQGLI
+312 IYHNWLKQPQGLI

-341 TLQFLATEQVNIITM
+341 SLQLLATDQVNVITM
-356 EDPIEYNLSNITQG
+356 EDPVEYTLSNITQG
-370 QVQEI
+370 QVQEV

-381 TGLKAILRQDPDII
+381 AGLKSILRQDPDII

-407 TTIRAAL
+407 ITVRAAL

-428 LSAINRLRDLGLHPN
+428 ISTIDRLKDLGLN
-443 LIMESLLGVVAQRL
+443 LSLVMESLLGIVAQRL
-457 VRKNCS
+457 IRKICS
-463 FCSESYVPTKSQL
+463 FCSEPYVPTSA
-476 EFLKITVQDIK
+476 ELKMLNVAVQDVK
-487 YQDWRKGKGCGHC
+487 YQDWRVGKGCEHC

-507 REAVFEVL
+507 REAVFELL
-515 NITPKLRKIISEDKQ
+515 NMTPQVRKIMSKGTQ
-530 SELKEYLVDQHYE
+530 SQLIDYLTAHGYE
-543 SFVYSVREKVSTG
+543 SFADTVREKISTG
-556 VTTLEE
+556 ITTLEE
-562 ALRVVPR
+562 ALRVLPR
-569 QMFTH
+569 QMFVNDDGD

>member
-1 MFVNFWICGSTSRS
+1 MSDEVSVISSN
-15 CTSTNIKVLATKL
+15 
-28 SMNALPVN
+28 
-36 NSISVWKRLRSQEI
+36 SVWKRLRNQEI
-50 RCEDAIQI
+50 TCEDAIQL

-86 KSLPPVIPLLLWH
+86 KLLPPVIPLLLWH

-108 QLSSEEIKILSNRTL
+108 SLTNEEIKQISNVTL
-123 TGIKNIIVSS
+123 TGIKNVLVSS

-145 PEPSNIATPIVNPLT
+145 PEPSNIASPIVNPLT
-160 GVNEEGHLDEISDIY
+160 GVNDEAHLDEISEIY

-195 HRASDIHLEP
+195 HRASDVHLEP
-205 TELGLRV
+205 TEAGLRV

-218 MLRTTRILPPE
+218 ILRTTRILPPE

-254 GRISQHYITAD
+254 GRISQHYVTAD

-275 STFPCVGGEKVV
+275 STFPCVGGEKAV
-287 IRLLPRNKMMATRID
+287 IRLLPRNKMLATKLED
-302 NIGFNERSQK
+302 LGFDESSLS
-312 IYRSWLDQPQGLI
+312 IYRSWIEQPQGLI

-341 TLQFLATEQVNIITM
+341 TLQLLATDRVNIITM

-370 QVQEI
+370 QVQET

-381 TGLKAILRQDPDII
+381 TGLKSILRQDPDII

-407 TTIRAAL
+407 ITIRAAL

-428 LSAINRLRDLGLHPN
+428 VSTIARLKDLGLHPN
-443 LIMESLLGVVAQRL
+443 LVSESLLGVVSQRL
-457 VRKNCS
+457 LRKICS
-463 FCSESYVPTKSQL
+463 FCSEPYVPTKA
-476 EFLKITVQDIK
+476 ELKLLNIAVQDVK
-487 YQDWRKGKGCGHC
+487 YQDWRRGKGCEHC

-507 REAVFEVL
+507 RVAIFDLL
-515 NITPKLRKIISEDKQ
+515 NMTPQVRKVMSEGTQ
-530 SELKEYLVDQHYE
+530 SQLVDYLISQGYDFFRHT
-543 SFVYSVREKVSTG
+543 VREKISTG
-556 VTTLEE
+556 ITTLEE
-562 ALRVVPR
+562 ALRVLPR
-569 QMFTH
+569 QLFIYENSPHE

>member
-1 MFVNFWICGSTSRS
+1 MSE
-15 CTSTNIKVLATKL
+15 
-28 SMNALPVN
+28 LPVN
-36 NSISVWKRLRSQEI
+36 PAISVWNRLRNQEI
-50 RCEDAIQI
+50 SCEDALQQ

-71 DEDVNYRFFHHFEDR
+71 DEDVNYRFFHHFDDR
-86 KSLPPVIPLLLWH
+86 KSLPPIIPLLLWH
-99 GYFYLGSPR
+99 GYFYLGSPHP
-108 QLSSEEIKILSNRTL
+108 LTSDEIKKISNVTL
-123 TGIKNIIVSS
+123 TGVKNISISP

-145 PEPSNIATPIVNPLT
+145 PETDNIAAPIINPLT
-160 GVNEEGHLDEISDIY
+160 GANEEAHLDEISEIY

-205 TELGLRV
+205 TESGLRV

-218 MLRTTRILPPE
+218 ILRTTRILPPE
-229 VSRKTIVA
+229 ISRKTIVA

-254 GRISQHYITAD
+254 GRVTQHYITAD

-275 STFPCVGGEKVV
+275 STFPCVGGEKAV
-287 IRLLPRNKMMATRID
+287 IRLLPRHKMLTTTLED
-302 NIGFNERSQK
+302 VGFTAQALT
-312 IYRSWLDQPQGLI
+312 IYRSWISQPQGLI

-341 TLQFLATEQVNIITM
+341 TLQLLATDKVNIVTM
-356 EDPIEYNLSNITQG
+356 EDPVEYNLSNITQG
-370 QVQEI
+370 QVQEV

-381 TGLKAILRQDPDII
+381 SGLRSILRQDPDII

-407 TTIRAAL
+407 ITIRAAM

-428 LSAINRLRDLGLHPN
+428 VSTVARLKDLGLHPS
-443 LIMESLLGVVAQRL
+443 LIAESLLGVVAQRL
-457 VRKNCS
+457 VRKICS
-463 FCSESYVPTKSQL
+463 FCSESYVPTKAEL
-476 EFLKITVQDIK
+476 KFLNVTVQEVK
-487 YQDWRKGKGCGHC
+487 YQDWRTGRGCEHC

-507 REAVFEVL
+507 REAIFELLDV
-515 NITPKLRKIISEDKQ
+515 TPQVRKIITEGTQ
-530 SELKEYLVDQHYE
+530 SQLVEYLAGHGYE
-543 SFVYSVREKVSTG
+543 PFYHSVRKKISTG

-562 ALRVVPR
+562 SLRVLPR
-569 QMFTH
+569 QMFDTET

>member
-1 MFVNFWICGSTSRS
+1 MSEI
-15 CTSTNIKVLATKL
+15 
-28 SMNALPVN
+28 PV
-36 NSISVWKRLRSQEI
+36 SSSVWKQLRNQEI
-50 RCEDAIQI
+50 TLEEALQL

-66 RIDLL
+66 RIELL
-71 DEDVNYRFFHHFEDR
+71 DEDVNYRFFHHFDDR

-108 QLSSEEIKILSNRTL
+108 SLDPDEIKRLSNGTL
-123 TGIKNIIVSS
+123 TGIKHITISS

-145 PEPSNIATPIVNPLT
+145 PEPSNIAPPIINPLT
-160 GVNEEGHLDEISDIY
+160 GTNEEAHLDEISEIY

-205 TELGLRV
+205 TEAGLRV

-218 MLRTTRILPPE
+218 LLRTTRILPTE

-254 GRISQHYITAD
+254 GRISQHYVTAD

-287 IRLLPRNKMMATRID
+287 IRLLPRNKMLSTRLED
-302 NIGFNERSQK
+302 VGFNQRSLD
-312 IYRSWLDQPQGLI
+312 IYRSWLTQPQGLI

-341 TLQFLATEQVNIITM
+341 TLQLLATDQVNVITI
-356 EDPIEYNLSNITQG
+356 EDPVEYNLANITQG
-370 QVQEI
+370 QVQET

-381 TGLKAILRQDPDII
+381 AGLKSILRQDPDII

-407 TTIRAAL
+407 ITIRAAL
-414 TGHLVLSTMHTNDA
+414 TGHLVLSTIHTNDA
-428 LSAINRLRDLGLHPN
+428 VSTVARLKDLGLHPS
-443 LIMESLLGVVAQRL
+443 LIAESLLGVVAQRL
-457 VRKNCS
+457 VRKICS
-463 FCSESYVPTKSQL
+463 FCSECYVPTKEEL
-476 EFLKITVQDIK
+476 HFLKVAVQDVK
-487 YQDWRKGKGCGHC
+487 YQDWRQGKGCEHC

-507 REAVFEVL
+507 REAIFEVL
-515 NITPKLRKIISEDKQ
+515 NMTPQLRKIMQEGSQ
-530 SELKEYLVDQHYE
+530 SDLVDYLTNHGYE
-543 SFVYSVREKVSTG
+543 SFFHTVREKISSGT
-556 VTTLEE
+556 TTLKE
-562 ALRVVPR
+562 ALRVLPR
-569 QMFTH
+569 QMFE

>member
-1 MFVNFWICGSTSRS
+1 MSDS
-15 CTSTNIKVLATKL
+15 
-28 SMNALPVN
+28 PVN
-36 NSISVWKRLRSQEI
+36 PPASVWKRLRNQEI
-50 RCEDAIQI
+50 TCEEALQL

-71 DEDVNYRFFHHFEDR
+71 DEDVNYRFFHHFDDR
-86 KSLPPVIPLLLWH
+86 KSLPPIIPLLLWH
-99 GYFYLGSPR
+99 GYFYLGSPHP
-108 QLSSEEIKILSNRTL
+108 LTSEEIKRLSILTL
-123 TGIKNIIVSS
+123 TGIKNIPISP

-145 PEPSNIATPIVNPLT
+145 PEPDNIASPIVNPLT
-160 GVNEEGHLDEISDIY
+160 GVNEESHLDEISEIY

-205 TELGLRV
+205 TEAGLRV

-218 MLRTTRILPPE
+218 ILRTTRILPPE

-254 GRISQHYITAD
+254 GRVSQHYVTAD

-275 STFPCVGGEKVV
+275 STFPCVGGEKAV
-287 IRLLPRNKMMATRID
+287 IRLLPRHKMLTTTLKD
-302 NIGFNERSQK
+302 VGFTEQSLDV
-312 IYRSWLDQPQGLI
+312 YRSWISQPQGLI

-341 TLQFLATEQVNIITM
+341 TLQLLATDKVNIVTM
-356 EDPIEYNLSNITQG
+356 EDPVEYNLSNITQG
-370 QVQEI
+370 QVQEV

-381 TGLKAILRQDPDII
+381 SGLKSILRQDPDII

-407 TTIRAAL
+407 ITIRAAM

-428 LSAINRLRDLGLHPN
+428 VSTVARLRDLGLHPS
-443 LIMESLLGVVAQRL
+443 LIAESLLGIVAQRL
-457 VRKNCS
+457 IRKVCS
-463 FCSESYVPTKSQL
+463 FCSEPYKPTTAELK
-476 EFLKITVQDIK
+476 FLDIAAKDVK
-487 YQDWRKGKGCGHC
+487 YQDWRIGKGCEHC

-507 REAVFEVL
+507 REAIFELLDVS
-515 NITPKLRKIISEDKQ
+515 PQVRKVMTEGTQ
-530 SELKEYLVDQHYE
+530 SELVDYLADHGYE
-543 SFVYSVREKVSTG
+543 SFYHSVRKKISTG
-556 VTTLEE
+556 ITTLEE
-562 ALRVVPR
+562 ALRVLPR
-569 QMFTH
+569 QIFSNEE

>member
-1 MFVNFWICGSTSRS
+1 MSE
-15 CTSTNIKVLATKL
+15 
-28 SMNALPVN
+28 LPVN
-36 NSISVWKRLRSQEI
+36 PAISVWNRLRNQEI
-50 RCEDAIQI
+50 SCEDALQQ

-71 DEDVNYRFFHHFEDR
+71 DEDVNYRFFHHFDDR
-86 KSLPPVIPLLLWH
+86 KSLPPIIPLLLWH
-99 GYFYLGSPR
+99 GYFYLGSPHP
-108 QLSSEEIKILSNRTL
+108 LTSDEIKKISNVTL
-123 TGIKNIIVSS
+123 TGVKNISISP

-145 PEPSNIATPIVNPLT
+145 PETDNIAAPIINPLT
-160 GVNEEGHLDEISDIY
+160 GANEEAHLDEISEIY

-205 TELGLRV
+205 TESGLRV

-218 MLRTTRILPPE
+218 ILRTTRILPPE
-229 VSRKTIVA
+229 ISRKTIVA

-254 GRISQHYITAD
+254 GRVTQHYITAD
-265 NLDLDLDMRV
+265 NIDLDLDMRV
-275 STFPCVGGEKVV
+275 STFPCVGGEKAV
-287 IRLLPRNKMMATRID
+287 IRLLPRHKMLTTTLED
-302 NIGFNERSQK
+302 VGFTAQALT
-312 IYRSWLDQPQGLI
+312 IYRSWISQPQGLI

-341 TLQFLATEQVNIITM
+341 TLQLLATDKVNIVTM
-356 EDPIEYNLSNITQG
+356 EDPVEYNLSNITQG
-370 QVQEI
+370 QVQEV

-381 TGLKAILRQDPDII
+381 SGLRSILRQDPDII

-407 TTIRAAL
+407 ITIRAAM

-428 LSAINRLRDLGLHPN
+428 VSTVARLKDLGLHPS
-443 LIMESLLGVVAQRL
+443 LIAESLLGVVAQRL
-457 VRKNCS
+457 VRKICS
-463 FCSESYVPTKSQL
+463 FCSESYVPTKAEL
-476 EFLKITVQDIK
+476 KFLNVTVQEVK
-487 YQDWRKGKGCGHC
+487 YQDWRTGRGCEHC

-507 REAVFEVL
+507 REAIFELLDV
-515 NITPKLRKIISEDKQ
+515 TPQVRKIITEGTQ
-530 SELKEYLVDQHYE
+530 SQLVEYLAGHGYE
-543 SFVYSVREKVSTG
+543 PFYHSVRKKISTG

-562 ALRVVPR
+562 SLRVLPR
-569 QMFTH
+569 QMFDTET

>member
-1 MFVNFWICGSTSRS
+1 MSEV
-15 CTSTNIKVLATKL
+15 
-28 SMNALPVN
+28 PVN
-36 NSISVWKRLRSQEI
+36 SPNSVWKRFRDQEI
-50 RCEDAIQI
+50 TCEEALNQ

-86 KSLPPVIPLLLWH
+86 KSLPPVIPLLLWQ

-108 QLSSEEIKILSNRTL
+108 SLDNDEIKRLSNATL
-123 TGIKNIIVSS
+123 TGIKNVLISS

-145 PEPSNIATPIVNPLT
+145 PEPSNIASPIVNPLT
-160 GVNEEGHLDEISDIY
+160 GTNEESHLDEISEIY

-205 TELGLRV
+205 TEAGLRV

-218 MLRTTRILPPE
+218 ILRTTRILPPE

-254 GRISQHYITAD
+254 GRISQHYVTAD

-275 STFPCVGGEKVV
+275 STFPCTGGEKAV
-287 IRLLPRNKMMATRID
+287 IRLLPRNKMLATRLED
-302 NIGFNERSQK
+302 IGLSKRSLD
-312 IYRSWLDQPQGLI
+312 IYHNWLKQPQGLI

-341 TLQFLATEQVNIITM
+341 SLQLLATDQVNVITM
-356 EDPIEYNLSNITQG
+356 EDPVEYTLSNITQG
-370 QVQEI
+370 QVQEV

-381 TGLKAILRQDPDII
+381 AGLKSILRQDPDII

-407 TTIRAAL
+407 ITVRAAL

-428 LSAINRLRDLGLHPN
+428 ISTIDRLKDLGLN
-443 LIMESLLGVVAQRL
+443 LSLVMESLLGIVAQRL
-457 VRKNCS
+457 IRKICS
-463 FCSESYVPTKSQL
+463 FCSEPYVPTSA
-476 EFLKITVQDIK
+476 ELKMLNVAVQDVK
-487 YQDWRKGKGCGHC
+487 YQDWRVGKGCEHC

-507 REAVFEVL
+507 REAVFELL
-515 NITPKLRKIISEDKQ
+515 NMTPQVRKIMSKGTQ
-530 SELKEYLVDQHYE
+530 SQLIDYLTAHGYE
-543 SFVYSVREKVSTG
+543 SFADTVREKISTG
-556 VTTLEE
+556 ITTLEE
-562 ALRVVPR
+562 ALRVLPR
-569 QMFTH
+569 QMFVNDDGD

>member
-1 MFVNFWICGSTSRS
+1 MRS
-15 CTSTNIKVLATKL
+15 LENRLQEN
-28 SMNALPVN
+28 SMSEVPISSPISSA
-36 NSISVWKRLRSQEI
+36 ISVWKRLRNQEI
-50 RCEDAIQI
+50 TCEEAIQL

-71 DEDVNYRFFHHFEDR
+71 DEDVNYRFFHYFEDR

-108 QLSSEEIKILSNRTL
+108 PLSSEELKLLSNRTL
-123 TGIKNIIVSS
+123 TGIKNVIVSS

-145 PEPSNIATPIVNPLT
+145 PEPSNIAPPIVNPLT
-160 GVNEEGHLDEISDIY
+160 GANEEAHLDEISEIY

-205 TELGLRV
+205 TESGLRV

-218 MLRTTRILPPE
+218 ILRTTRILPAE

-275 STFPCVGGEKVV
+275 STFPCVSGEKAV
-287 IRLLPRNKMMATRID
+287 IRLLPRNKILTTRLED
-302 NIGFNERSQK
+302 IGFNERSLN
-312 IYRSWLDQPQGLI
+312 IYRSWLSQPQGLI

-341 TLQFLATEQVNIITM
+341 TLQLLATEQVNVITM
-356 EDPIEYNLSNITQG
+356 EDPVEYNLSNITQG
-370 QVQEI
+370 QVQEV

-381 TGLKAILRQDPDII
+381 TGLKSILRQDPDII

-407 TTIRAAL
+407 ITVRAAL

-428 LSAINRLRDLGLHPN
+428 ISTIARLKDLGISPN

-457 VRKNCS
+457 IRKICS
-463 FCSESYVPTKSQL
+463 FCSEAYVPTKEELQ
-476 EFLKITVQDIK
+476 FLNIAVQDIK
-487 YQDWRKGKGCGHC
+487 YQDWRKGKGCEHC

-507 REAVFEVL
+507 REAIFEIL
-515 NITPKLRKIISEDKQ
+515 NITPKLRKIVNEGTQ
-530 SELKEYLVDQHYE
+530 SQLVDHLVEQNYE
-543 SFVYSVREKVSTG
+543 SFVHSVREKVATG
-556 VTTLEE
+556 ITTLDE
-562 ALRVVPR
+562 ALRVLPR
-569 QMFTH
+569 QMFMN

>member
-1 MFVNFWICGSTSRS
+1 MSE
-15 CTSTNIKVLATKL
+15 
-28 SMNALPVN
+28 LPLNPPV
-36 NSISVWKRLRSQEI
+36 SVWKQLRNQEI
-50 RCEDAIQI
+50 TCEEALQL

-71 DEDVNYRFFHHFEDR
+71 DEDVNYRFFHHFDDR
-86 KSLPPVIPLLLWH
+86 KSLPPIIPLLLWH
-99 GYFYLGSPR
+99 GYFYLGSPHP
-108 QLSSEEIKILSNRTL
+108 LTSEEIKKLSNVTL
-123 TGIKNIIVSS
+123 TGIRNIPISP

-145 PEPSNIATPIVNPLT
+145 PEPSNIASPIVNPLT
-160 GVNEEGHLDEISDIY
+160 GANEEAHLDEISEIY

-205 TELGLRV
+205 TEAGLRV

-218 MLRTTRILPPE
+218 ILRTTRILPPE

-254 GRISQHYITAD
+254 GRVTQHYVTAD

-275 STFPCVGGEKVV
+275 STFPCVGGEKAV
-287 IRLLPRNKMMATRID
+287 IRLLPRHKMLTTTLED
-302 NIGFNERSQK
+302 VGFTEQSLD
-312 IYRSWLDQPQGLI
+312 IYRSWISQPQGLI

-341 TLQFLATEQVNIITM
+341 TLQLLATDKVNIVTM
-356 EDPIEYNLSNITQG
+356 EDPVEYNLSNITQG
-370 QVQEI
+370 QVQEV

-381 TGLKAILRQDPDII
+381 SGLRSILRQDPDII

-407 TTIRAAL
+407 ITIRAAM

-428 LSAINRLRDLGLHPN
+428 VSTVARLKDLGLHPS
-443 LIMESLLGVVAQRL
+443 LIAESLLGVVAQRL
-457 VRKNCS
+457 IRKICS
-463 FCSESYVPTKSQL
+463 FCSESYVPTKAEL
-476 EFLKITVQDIK
+476 KFLNVAVQEVK
-487 YQDWRKGKGCGHC
+487 YQDWRIGRGCEHC

-507 REAVFEVL
+507 REAIFELLDV
-515 NITPKLRKIISEDKQ
+515 TPQVRKVMTEGTQ
-530 SELKEYLVDQHYE
+530 SELVDYLADHGYE
-543 SFVYSVREKVSTG
+543 PFHHSVRKKISTG
-556 VTTLEE
+556 ITTLEE
-562 ALRVVPR
+562 SLRVLPR
-569 QMFTH
+569 QMFDIAM

>member
-1 MFVNFWICGSTSRS
+1 MSELAVN
-15 CTSTNIKVLATKL
+15 
-28 SMNALPVN
+28 PPP
-36 NSISVWKRLRSQEI
+36 SVWKRLRNQEI
-50 RCEDAIQI
+50 TCEEALQL

-71 DEDVNYRFFHHFEDR
+71 DEDVNYRFFHHFDDR
-86 KSLPPVIPLLLWH
+86 KSLPPIIPLLLWH
-99 GYFYLGSPR
+99 GYFYLGSPHP
-108 QLSSEEIKILSNRTL
+108 LTTEEIKRLSNLTL
-123 TGIKNIIVSS
+123 TGIRNIPISS

-145 PEPSNIATPIVNPLT
+145 PEPSNIASPIVNPLT
-160 GVNEEGHLDEISDIY
+160 GANEESHLDEISEIY

-218 MLRTTRILPPE
+218 ILRTTRILPPE

-242 NMNIGE
+242 NMNIVE

-254 GRISQHYITAD
+254 GRVTQHYVTAD

-275 STFPCVGGEKVV
+275 STFPCVGGEKAV
-287 IRLLPRNKMMATRID
+287 IRLLPRHKMLTTTLED
-302 NIGFNERSQK
+302 IGFTEQSLD
-312 IYRSWLDQPQGLI
+312 IYRSWISQPQGLI

-341 TLQFLATEQVNIITM
+341 TLQVLATDRVNIVTM
-356 EDPIEYNLSNITQG
+356 EDPVEYNLSNITQG
-370 QVQEI
+370 QVQEV

-381 TGLKAILRQDPDII
+381 SGLRSILRQDPDII
-395 MVGEIRDLETAE
+395 MVGEIRDFETAE
-407 TTIRAAL
+407 ITIRAAM

-428 LSAINRLRDLGLHPN
+428 VGTVARLRDLGLHPS
-443 LIMESLLGVVAQRL
+443 LIAESLLGVVAQRL
-457 VRKNCS
+457 IRKICS
-463 FCSESYVPTKSQL
+463 FCSEPYVPTKAEL
-476 EFLKITVQDIK
+476 KFLNIPVQDIK
-487 YQDWRKGKGCGHC
+487 YQDWRIGKGCEHC

-507 REAVFEVL
+507 REAIFELL
-515 NITPKLRKIISEDKQ
+515 NMTPEVRKIITEGSQ
-530 SELKEYLVDQHYE
+530 SLLVEYLTEHDYE
-543 SFVYSVREKVSTG
+543 TFYHSVSRKISAG
-556 VTTLEE
+556 ITTLEE
-562 ALRVVPR
+562 ALRVLPR
-569 QMFTH
+569 QVFGNH

>member
-1 MFVNFWICGSTSRS
+1 
-15 CTSTNIKVLATKL
+15 
-28 SMNALPVN
+28 MNALPAN
-36 NSISVWKRLRSQEI
+36 NPISAWKRLRSQEI
-50 RCEDAIQI
+50 TCEEAIQM
-58 LVDKRGGL
+58 LVDKRGSL
-66 RIDLL
+66 HIDLL

-145 PEPSNIATPIVNPLT
+145 PEPSNIAPPIVNPLT
-160 GVNEEGHLDEISDIY
+160 GVNEEAHLDEISDIY

-205 TELGLRV
+205 TESGLRV

-218 MLRTTRILPPE
+218 ILRTTRILPPE

-254 GRISQHYITAD
+254 GRISQHYVTAD

-275 STFPCVGGEKVV
+275 SSFPCVGGEKVV
-287 IRLLPRNKMMATRID
+287 IRLLPHNKMMATRIE

-341 TLQFLATEQVNIITM
+341 TLQFLAKDQVNIITM
-356 EDPIEYNLSNITQG
+356 EDPIEYNLTNITQG
-370 QVQEI
+370 QVQEV

-407 TTIRAAL
+407 ITIRAAL

-428 LSAINRLRDLGLHPN
+428 ISTINRLKDLGLHPN

-463 FCSESYVPTKSQL
+463 FCSESYVPTKSEL
-476 EFLKITVQDIK
+476 DFLKITAKDMK
-487 YQDWRKGKGCGHC
+487 YQDWRKGKGCEHC

-515 NITPKLRKIISEDKQ
+515 NITPTLRKIISEDNQ
-530 SELKEYLVDQHYE
+530 ADLMEYLVNQNYE
-543 SFVYSVREKVSTG
+543 SFAHSVREKVSTG

-562 ALRVVPR
+562 ALRVIPR

>member
-1 MFVNFWICGSTSRS
+1 MKEPTIISAN
-15 CTSTNIKVLATKL
+15 
-28 SMNALPVN
+28 
-36 NSISVWKRLRSQEI
+36 SVWKRLRNQEI
-50 RCEDAIQI
+50 DCEEALEL

-71 DEDVNYRFFHHFEDR
+71 DEELNYRFFHHFDNH

-99 GYFYLGSPR
+99 GYFYLGSPH
-108 QLSSEEIKILSNRTL
+108 QLTTDEIKKISNVTL
-123 TGIKNIIVSS
+123 TGIKDITISS

-145 PEPSNIATPIVNPLT
+145 PEPSNIASPIVNPLT
-160 GVNEEGHLDEISDIY
+160 GVNEEAHLNEISDIY

-218 MLRTTRILPPE
+218 ILRTTRILPTE

-242 NMNIGE
+242 NMSIGE

-254 GRISQHYITAD
+254 GRISQHYVTAD

-275 STFPCVGGEKVV
+275 STFPCVGGEKAV
-287 IRLLPRNKMMATRID
+287 IRLLPRHKMLATSIE
-302 NIGFNERSQK
+302 NIGFTPRELE
-312 IYRSWLDQPQGLI
+312 IYRSWISQPQGLI

-341 TLQFLATEQVNIITM
+341 TLNLLATDRVNIITM

-370 QVQEI
+370 QVQET

-381 TGLKAILRQDPDII
+381 TGLKSILRQDPDII

-407 TTIRAAL
+407 ITMRAAM
-414 TGHLVLSTMHTNDA
+414 TGHLVLSTMHTNNA
-428 LSAINRLRDLGLHPN
+428 ISAVARLKDLGLHPS
-443 LIMESLLGVVAQRL
+443 LIAESLLGVVAQRL
-457 VRKNCS
+457 VRKICS
-463 FCSESYVPTKSQL
+463 FCSQTYVPTK
-476 EFLKITVQDIK
+476 EEVYFLNIPIQDMK
-487 YQDWRKGKGCGHC
+487 YQDWRRGQGCEHC
-500 FGSGYLG
+500 FDSGYLG
-507 REAVFEVL
+507 REAIFELL
-515 NITPKLRKIISEDKQ
+515 NVTSQVRKIIANGDQQK
-530 SELKEYLVDQHYE
+530 LVDYLIEQKQEFFPH
-543 SFVYSVREKVSTG
+543 SVREKIAKG
-556 VTTLEE
+556 ITTLDE
-562 ALRVVPR
+562 ALRVLPR
-569 QMFTH
+569 QMFVDLQN

>member
-1 MFVNFWICGSTSRS
+1 MSEI
-15 CTSTNIKVLATKL
+15 
-28 SMNALPVN
+28 PVN
-36 NSISVWKRLRSQEI
+36 SPNSIWKRLRNQEI
-50 RCEDAIQI
+50 NSDEAIQL

-71 DEDVNYRFFHHFEDR
+71 DEDLNYRFFHHFDDR

-99 GYFYLGSPR
+99 GYFYLGSPH
-108 QLSSEEIKILSNRTL
+108 LLTDDEIKKLSNVTL
-123 TGIKNIIVSS
+123 TGIKNVSISS

-145 PEPSNIATPIVNPLT
+145 PEPSSIASPIINPLT
-160 GVNEEGHLDEISDIY
+160 GTNLEAHLDEISDIY

-187 ALISVALQ
+187 ALISIALQ

-218 MLRTTRILPPE
+218 ILRTTRILPPE

-254 GRISQHYITAD
+254 GRASQHYITAD

-275 STFPCVGGEKVV
+275 STFPCIGGEKAV
-287 IRLLPRNKMMATRID
+287 IRLLPRNNMLTTRLED
-302 NIGFNERSQK
+302 IGLTEQSLK
-312 IYRSWLDQPQGLI
+312 IYRNWISQPQGLI

-341 TLQFLATEQVNIITM
+341 TLQLLATDQVNIITM

-370 QVQEI
+370 QVQET

-381 TGLKAILRQDPDII
+381 TGLKSILRQDPDII
-395 MVGEIRDLETAE
+395 MVGEVRDLETAE
-407 TTIRAAL
+407 ITIRAAM

-428 LSAINRLRDLGLHPN
+428 VSSVARLRDLGLHPS
-443 LIMESLLGVVAQRL
+443 LIAESLLGVVAQRL
-457 VRKNCS
+457 VRKICS
-463 FCSESYVPTKSQL
+463 FCSESYIPTKE
-476 EFLKITVQDIK
+476 EFQFLNVSAQDIK
-487 YQDWRKGKGCGHC
+487 YQDWRRGKGCEHC

-507 REAVFEVL
+507 RVAIFELLDV
-515 NITPKLRKIISEDKQ
+515 TPQVRKIISEGIQ
-530 SELKEYLVDQHYE
+530 SQLVDCLVEHGYE
-543 SFVYSVREKVSTG
+543 SFPYSVLDKISAGT
-556 VTTLEE
+556 TTLEE
-562 ALRVVPR
+562 ALRVLPR
-569 QMFTH
+569 QMFSALQNKG

>member
-1 MFVNFWICGSTSRS
+1 MTDVLVNS
-15 CTSTNIKVLATKL
+15 
-28 SMNALPVN
+28 PV
-36 NSISVWKRLRSQEI
+36 SVWKRLRRQEI
-50 RCEDAIQI
+50 TCEEAIGLI
-58 LVDKRGGL
+58 VDKRGAL

-71 DEDVNYRFFHHFEDR
+71 DEDINYRFFHCFEDR

-108 QLSSEEIKILSNRTL
+108 PLSNEEIELISNRTL
-123 TGIKNIIVSS
+123 TGIKNVNVSS

-145 PEPSNIATPIVNPLT
+145 PEPNNIASPIINPLT
-160 GVNEEGHLDEISDIY
+160 GDNEEAHLDEISEIY

-218 MLRTTRILPPE
+218 ILRTTRILPPE

-275 STFPCVGGEKVV
+275 STFPCIGGEKAV
-287 IRLLPRNKMMATRID
+287 IRLLPRNKMMMTRLED
-302 NIGFNERSQK
+302 IGFNERSLN
-312 IYRSWLDQPQGLI
+312 IYRNWLSQPQGLI

-341 TLQFLATEQVNIITM
+341 TLQLLATDQVNVITM

-370 QVQEI
+370 QVQEV

-381 TGLKAILRQDPDII
+381 SGLKSILRQDPDII

-407 TTIRAAL
+407 ITVRAAL

-428 LSAINRLRDLGLHPN
+428 ISTIARLKDLGMNTN

-457 VRKNCS
+457 VRKICS
-463 FCSESYVPTKSQL
+463 FCAEAYVPTKSEL
-476 EFLKITVQDIK
+476 ILLNIPIQDVK
-487 YQDWRKGKGCGHC
+487 YQDWRRGKGCEHC

-507 REAVFEVL
+507 REAIFEVL
-515 NITPKLRKIISEDKQ
+515 NITPKLRKIINAEDQ
-530 SELKEYLVDQHYE
+530 SQLAAYLADQNYE
-543 SFVYSVREKVSTG
+543 SFADSVRQKVSTG

-562 ALRVVPR
+562 SLRVLPR
-569 QMFTH
+569 QMLINENTFD